1 MSKNQKYETRVT
13 RVTVLPEGEPVFS
26 ERATHIEIEDEA
38 AGEFVKVSQEGGNVD
53 SEKFVLFGDRAEWN
67 AIKSAA
73 ETMFN
78 DIENREIRKKYLDE
92 K

>member
-1 MSKNQKYETRVT
+1 MSDKYETRVT

-38 AGEFVKVSQEGGNVD
+38 AGEFVKVSQEGGHIDN
-53 SEKFVLFGDRAEWN
+53 SKFVLFGDRSEWT
-67 AIKSAA
+67 AIRSAVD
-73 ETMFN
+73 TMFN
-78 DIENREIRKKYLDE
+78 EIENRDSRKKALG